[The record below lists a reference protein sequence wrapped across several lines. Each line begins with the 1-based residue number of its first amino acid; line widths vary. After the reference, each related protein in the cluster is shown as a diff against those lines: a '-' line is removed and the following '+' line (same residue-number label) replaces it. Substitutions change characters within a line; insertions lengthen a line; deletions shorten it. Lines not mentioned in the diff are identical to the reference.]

1 MTKPLFDAEALIGMF
16 ENATAKQG
24 EQVRKAVGDATL
36 KALQARELSL
46 KNIRSTLKSVTD
58 AAGAGALKS
67 PLPAPDVSS
76 LLDKAV
82 AGMDDALLRAVDA
95 NRTAL
100 ATLLAQGADMRDKH
114 LKKAIEEVEKLEDT
128 LMGVVRKAAES
139 ATKGIDSNMAG
150 AFGKMGGGLAE
161 MWAPVLEKMGA
172 GGTLSGAS
180 AASTVEQ
187 LMTQMQGTMRSTR
200 AASLRAATALA
211 ESYAALASGVLIGM
225 SEAMQQGRAA
235 AVDDEDAPAAKPAA
249 KRRR

>member
-1 MTKPLFDAEALIGMF
+1 MSQPMFDAEALIGML

-24 EQVRKAVGDATL
+24 EQVRKAVSEATL
-36 KALQARELSL
+36 RALQARELSL

-67 PLPAPDVSS
+67 PLPAPDVSA

-100 ATLLAQGADMRDKH
+100 STLMAQGADMRDKH
-114 LKKAIEEVEKLEDT
+114 VKKAIEDIEKLEDT
-128 LMGVVRKAAES
+128 MLGVVRKAAD
-139 ATKGIDSNMAG
+139 AAAKGVDG
-150 AFGKMGGGLAE
+150 AMGGAAGKMGGLAQ
-161 MWAPVLEKMGA
+161 MWAPVLDKLNA

-187 LMTQMQGTMRSTR
+187 LMNQMHTTMRSTR
-200 AASLRAATALA
+200 QASLRAATALA
-211 ESYAALASGVLIGM
+211 ESYAAMASGVLIGM
-225 SEAMQQGRAA
+225 SEAMQQGRPGGEGTEAPTAKAA
-235 AVDDEDAPAAKPAA
+235 AK
-249 KRRR
+249 KRR